1 MTKSIAHCASH
12 RSGPLTGTVRAPGD
26 KSISHRAMIFGAM
39 ADGTTEV
46 TGLLEGADI
55 LSTASVMS
63 ALGAKITNTGP
74 DAYSI
79 EGCGPAGLQTPNVEL
94 DCGNAGTGVRLIM
107 GACAGY
113 DMKATFSGDA
123 SLSSRPMNRIL
134 DPLREMGITATAQ
147 EGGRLPVTLESN
159 GALQPLTYTP
169 PVASAQVKSAILLAG
184 LNSTG
189 TTTITEPIPTRD
201 HTENMLRAFG
211 AKVDVSKKN
220 GADVI
225 RLTGPVALKATTV
238 NVPGDP
244 SSAAFLI
251 VAALITPGSDI
262 LVENVMMN
270 PTRTGLFDCLTE
282 MGGHLRPDNFRK
294 SGGEIIADIHVKYSK
309 LHGIT
314 VPPERA
320 ASMIDEYPVLAVA
333 AANATGTTLMDDI
346 GELRVKESDRIT
358 ATHDL
363 LAINGVT
370 VEELE
375 NGLKVTGGKIAGG
388 GTVITH
394 HDHRIAMSALI
405 LGLTAQLPVAIDD
418 AAMIATSFPS
428 FFDLMTSLGAYI
440 RS

>member
-1 MTKSIAHCASH
+1 MRSTSSK
-12 RSGPLTGTVRAPGD
+12 SGPLSGSIRAPGD
-26 KSISHRAMIFGAM
+26 KSISHRSLIFGAM
-39 ADGTTEV
+39 AEGTTIV

-55 LSTASVMS
+55 LSTASVMK
-63 ALGAKITNTGP
+63 ALGAKIAKTG
-74 DAYSI
+74 
-79 EGCGPAGLQTPNVEL
+79 EGSYEVTGRGSRGLKTPKANL

-113 DMKATFSGDA
+113 KIRATFTGDE

-134 DPLREMGITATAQ
+134 DPLRVMGADTEAQ
-147 EGGRLPVTLESN
+147 EDGRLPVTLRSD
-159 GALQPLTYTP
+159 GQLQPLTYTP
-169 PVASAQVKSAILLAG
+169 PVASAQVKSAVLLAG
-184 LNSTG
+184 VNTVG
-189 TTTITEPIPTRD
+189 ITTITEPIPTRD

-211 AKVDVSKKN
+211 AKIDVTSRN

-225 RLTGPVALKATTV
+225 KLEGPVALKATTI

-244 SSAAFLI
+244 SSAAFPI

-262 LVENVMMN
+262 IVENVMMN
-270 PTRTGLFDCLTE
+270 PTRTGLFDCLSE
-282 MGGHLRPDNFRK
+282 MGGHVQADNFRK

-309 LHGIT
+309 LRGIT

-320 ASMIDEYPVLAVA
+320 ASMIDEYPILAVA
-333 AANATGTTLMDDI
+333 ASVASGTTIMDDI

-358 ATHDL
+358 ATANL
-363 LAINGVT
+363 LKVNGVD

-375 NGLKVTGGKIAGG
+375 NGLKINGGKVLGG

-405 LGLTAQLPVAIDD
+405 LGLVAETPVSIDD
-418 AAMIATSFPS
+418 ASMIATSFPS
-428 FFDLMTSLGAYI
+428 FFNLMRGLGADI
-440 RS
+440 S